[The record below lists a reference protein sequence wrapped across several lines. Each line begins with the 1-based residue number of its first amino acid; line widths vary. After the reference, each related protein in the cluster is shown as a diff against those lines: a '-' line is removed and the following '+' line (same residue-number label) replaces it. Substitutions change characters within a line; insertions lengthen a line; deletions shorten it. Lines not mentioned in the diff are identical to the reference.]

1 MQTDVPFEGINFGS
15 LPDEVD
21 ELLQAGVL
29 AHRQDKAAADALF
42 RQALA
47 LDPTALP
54 TYFCLYKI
62 HTYSGRLDQAK
73 AMAEAGLAEAAR
85 QAGWSGDWR
94 LWLPRIPL
102 RTGHDDPGRFAL
114 YTLKALAF
122 IALRDGRS
130 ADAAE
135 MLETLRQLDPQ
146 GEVGWPVVAELA
158 EGCAA

>member
-1 MQTDVPFEGINFGS
+1 MQADTPFEGIDFGTV
-15 LPDEVD
+15 PDEVD
-21 ELLQAGVL
+21 ELLQAGVI

-47 LDPTALP
+47 LAPAALP

-62 HTYSGRLDQAK
+62 HTYSGRLDEAR
-73 AMAEAGLAEAAR
+73 AMAEAGLAEASR
-85 QAGWSGDWR
+85 QAGWSADWR
-94 LWLPRIPL
+94 LWLPM
-102 RTGHDDPGRFAL
+102 RTGPSDPGRFAL

-122 IALRDGRS
+122 IALRDGRPG
-130 ADAAE
+130 DAAA
-135 MLETLRQLDPQ
+135 MLAALRRLDPQ

>member
-1 MQTDVPFEGINFGS
+1 MRTDTPFEGINFGS
-15 LPDEVD
+15 VPEAVD

-29 AHRQDKAAADALF
+29 AHRRDKTAADALF
-42 RQALA
+42 HEALT
-47 LDPTALP
+47 LDPAALP

-62 HTYSGRLDQAK
+62 HTYSGRLDEAR

-85 QAGWSGDWR
+85 QAGWSTDWR
-94 LWLPRIPL
+94 LWLPL
-102 RTGHDDPGRFAL
+102 QTGPADPGRFAL

-122 IALRDGRS
+122 IALRDARPD
-130 ADAAE
+130 DAAA
-135 MLETLRQLDPQ
+135 MLSALRKLDPQ

>member
-15 LPDEVD
+15 VPDEVD

-29 AHRQDKAAADALF
+29 AHRQHKSAADALF

-47 LDPTALP
+47 LDPSALP

-62 HTYSGRLDQAK
+62 HTYSGRLDEAR
-73 AMAEAGLAEAAR
+73 AMAEAGLKEAAR
-85 QAGWSGDWR
+85 QAGWNADWR
-94 LWLPRIPL
+94 QWQPA
-102 RTGHDDPGRFAL
+102 RTGAADPGRFAL
-114 YTLKALAF
+114 YTLKALSF
-122 IALRDGRS
+122 IALRDDRP
-130 ADAAE
+130 ADAAA
-135 MLETLRQLDPQ
+135 MLDALRTLDPQ

>member
-1 MQTDVPFEGINFGS
+1 MHTDVPFEGINFGS
-15 LPDEVD
+15 VPEDVD

-42 RQALA
+42 RRA
-47 LDPTALP
+47 LDRDPSALP

-62 HTYSGRLDQAK
+62 HTYSGRLDQAR

-85 QAGWSGDWR
+85 QAGWNADWR
-94 LWLPRIPL
+94 RWSPV
-102 RTGHDDPGRFAL
+102 RTGPADPGRFAL

-122 IALRDGRS
+122 IALRDERP
-130 ADAAE
+130 ADTAA
-135 MLETLRQLDPQ
+135 MLDALRRLDPQ